1 MALRRFARDIVNHL
15 IGAISSAGKGDEEPV
30 LASTPYIGDDL
41 IEEAMPR
48 IEVLERFC
56 EQ

>member
-1 MALRRFARDIVNHL
+1 MALRRFARDIVNNP
-15 IGAISSAGKGDEEPV
+15 IGAISFAGKGDEEPV

-41 IEEAMPR
+41 IEEVMPR